1 MRCICRRR
9 GDKIENCQNWCF
21 RERTMSACRS
31 GKSRARTS
39 PVRAAASREPPIRV
53 SLNERGRLLASA
65 RPTPEYVRSRFPKE
79 CRRDRRNWT
88 FQIAE
93 WWRFPPE
100 T

>member
-1 MRCICRRR
+1 MRIVRI
-9 GDKIENCQNWCF
+9 GVSENG
-21 RERTMSACRS
+21 ERVSVGRKS

-39 PVRAAASREPPIRV
+39 LFRAAASREPPFRV
-53 SLNERGRLLASA
+53 SLNERGRLWASA

-88 FQIAE
+88 FEIAE